1 MNKTTKLLENLLIAT
16 ITTIY
21 GVGGKNH
28 STQTNDLLRLPN

>member
-1 MNKTTKLLENLLIAT
+1 MNKTTKHLEGLLIAT

-28 STQTNDLLRLPN
+28 SAQANDLLGLPN